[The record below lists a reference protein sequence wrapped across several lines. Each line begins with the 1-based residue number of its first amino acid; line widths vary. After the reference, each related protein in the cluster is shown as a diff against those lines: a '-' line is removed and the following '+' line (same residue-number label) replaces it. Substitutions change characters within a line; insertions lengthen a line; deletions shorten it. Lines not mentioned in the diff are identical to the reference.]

1 MAGPLVIGVGA
12 ILLFNVVD
20 TIFVGQL
27 GVRPLA
33 AMSFTFPVI
42 MMMINLVVGIG
53 TGVTASISQAI
64 GRGDDSVAR
73 YRATD
78 ALIMS
83 VGIAGTLCGLGL
95 YFHDSI
101 FLAVGAD
108 ADLLPL
114 IRSYMVPYFFGLF
127 GLIIPITGNCAIRG
141 TGDTTSP
148 SVIMLISGCVNLVLD
163 PFLIF
168 GWGPFPRLELAG
180 AAIATVIAWTVSL
193 TASLVIQYRL
203 KLLLFARRSV
213 GSILRSWKDI
223 LHAGLPTAATNI
235 LMPAATALLT
245 RLVSSHGAAANAAY
259 GIGHRVEAV
268 AMVGLFALSM
278 AVTAFVGQN
287 YGAKQISRIDTTLDF
302 SVKVCLLWSTAVAG
316 SIWLAR
322 GPLTALFN
330 DDPDVV
336 NNATTFL
343 QIIPW
348 SYGALGL
355 SFACTA
361 TLNAL
366 GRPLLSS
373 VVVCSRLFLFTIPL
387 AIVGDHHF
395 GLSGLFAG
403 IAVGNLLTGA
413 VAFVIAKQ
421 CVRRLQRAAP
431 AGIEEARADAD

>member
-1 MAGPLVIGVGA
+1 
-12 ILLFNVVD
+12 
-20 TIFVGQL
+20 
-27 GVRPLA
+27 
-33 AMSFTFPVI
+33 
-42 MMMINLVVGIG
+42 
-53 TGVTASISQAI
+53 
-64 GRGDDSVAR
+64 
-73 YRATD
+73 
-78 ALIMS
+78 
-83 VGIAGTLCGLGL
+83 
-95 YFHDSI
+95 
-101 FLAVGAD
+101 
-108 ADLLPL
+108 
-114 IRSYMVPYFFGLF
+114 MVK
-127 GLIIPITGNCAIRG
+127 T
-141 TGDTTSP
+141 
-148 SVIMLISGCVNLVLD
+148 
-163 PFLIF
+163 
-168 GWGPFPRLELAG
+168 
-180 AAIATVIAWTVSL
+180 
-193 TASLVIQYRL
+193 
-203 KLLLFARRSV
+203 
-213 GSILRSWKDI
+213 
-223 LHAGLPTAATNI
+223 
-235 LMPAATALLT
+235 
-245 RLVSSHGAAANAAY
+245 
-259 GIGHRVEAV
+259 
-268 AMVGLFALSM
+268 
-278 AVTAFVGQN
+278 N

-361 TLNAL
+361 L

-373 VVVCSRLFLFTIPL
+373 GVVCARLFLFTIPL